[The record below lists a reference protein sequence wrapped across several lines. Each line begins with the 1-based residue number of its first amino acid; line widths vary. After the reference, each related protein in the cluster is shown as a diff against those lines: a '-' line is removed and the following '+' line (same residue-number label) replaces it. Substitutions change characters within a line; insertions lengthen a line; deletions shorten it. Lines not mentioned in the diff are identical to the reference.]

1 MDFIRQISNQRAI
14 EALRNGVPNHDAVKA
29 LGCNQPEIEEAFM
42 IQLRKAEEAM
52 QTGQGKNSGIII
64 AGDFGSGKSHLL
76 EYLTQVAFKQ
86 NFVCSKIVISK
97 ETPLFDPARL
107 YRAAAESAVIS
118 GKRGNAM
125 TEVITSLAN
134 KLGTRDY
141 DSLYQWTHNDAGI
154 NAVFGAILHLYRLL
168 SNDPEVRNRIIQFL
182 NGDKINIAE
191 IRRLLRICGDQAA
204 YRFDKT
210 SALDFAMQ
218 KFKFVSRLIGAA
230 GYSGWVLFF
239 DEIELIARYSL
250 RQRAKSYAEIA
261 RWLGKLSE
269 SDMAGIASVLAI
281 TEDYTQAVLN
291 EKDDL
296 EKAPGRL
303 RASNNYWDQQLAIS
317 AEKGIGALNHDLMM
331 LNRPDREEVSE
342 TFRKV
347 KEIYAGAYGWEPDQ
361 CLDDDQLTSTRMRQ
375 HIRGWITGWDLKRL
389 DADYQP
395 DIETERL
402 ILHYD
407 EDADLE
413 IASDEDLADN
423 FM

>member
-52 QTGQGKNSGIII
+52 QSGQGKNSGIII

-86 NFVCSKIVISK
+86 NFVCSRIVISK

-218 KFKFVSRLIGAA
+218 KFK
-230 GYSGWVLFF
+230 
-239 DEIELIARYSL
+239 
-250 RQRAKSYAEIA
+250 
-261 RWLGKLSE
+261 
-269 SDMAGIASVLAI
+269 SV
-281 TEDYTQAVLN
+281 
-291 EKDDL
+291 
-296 EKAPGRL
+296 
-303 RASNNYWDQQLAIS
+303 
-317 AEKGIGALNHDLMM
+317 
-331 LNRPDREEVSE
+331 
-342 TFRKV
+342 F
-347 KEIYAGAYGWEPDQ
+347 
-361 CLDDDQLTSTRMRQ
+361 
-375 HIRGWITGWDLKRL
+375 
-389 DADYQP
+389 
-395 DIETERL
+395 
-402 ILHYD
+402 
-407 EDADLE
+407 
-413 IASDEDLADN
+413 
-423 FM
+423 